1 LCEYHE
7 EKHIYIFHPVLI
19 THINAD
25 CYCGVEV
32 RSRDWTS
39 NQNDSE
45 NCECYPELAECESVG
60 HINRVEEK
68 CCAHEFIKE
77 HNQLVIL
84 GRVDFH

>member
-1 LCEYHE
+1 MLVAN
-7 EKHIYIFHPVLI
+7 IDA
-19 THINAD
+19 N

-32 RSRDWTS
+32 RSRNWTS
-39 NQNDSE
+39 NKNYSE
-45 NCECYPELAECESVG
+45 NCECDPKLAECESMR